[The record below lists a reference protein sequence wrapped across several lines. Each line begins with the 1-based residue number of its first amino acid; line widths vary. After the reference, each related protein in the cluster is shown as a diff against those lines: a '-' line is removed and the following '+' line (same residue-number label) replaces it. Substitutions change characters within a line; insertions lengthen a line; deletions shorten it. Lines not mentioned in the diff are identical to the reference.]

1 MIQIEHDTGD
11 LKREAR
17 DLVKAIYDAP
27 EPAAAGP
34 SLARLREFMIWRLA
48 RFCPCCIGCVF
59 GKSARG
65 AVSLGEVG
73 VEGSCDMNGSRC
85 RVESLARFRG
95 QLYELSAAGDKQ
107 CLIVRHSPSAGRGQ
121 RGGGNERRVE
131 APPHAPRQRP

>member
-48 RFCPCCIGCVF
+48 RFWPMLHRLCLRQVCAVRSRSGRWVS
-59 GKSARG
+59 KAR
-65 AVSLGEVG
+65 AT
-73 VEGSCDMNGSRC
+73 
-85 RVESLARFRG
+85 
-95 QLYELSAAGDKQ
+95 
-107 CLIVRHSPSAGRGQ
+107 
-121 RGGGNERRVE
+121 
-131 APPHAPRQRP
+131 